1 MAEGSAAV
9 WVPWPPPLLWV
20 SESFRSFGPMGTRG
34 WVLSITAA
42 SVVPTWMYLGSAGNV
57 WVVALWPTTF
67 TVVSAIPAGTD
78 LAVPVPSAAL
88 VAAAVVLV
96 RHPPTASTDQAADRG
111 TIRRS
116 GSTPVGPPP

>member
-1 MAEGSAAV
+1 
-9 WVPWPPPLLWV
+9 
-20 SESFRSFGPMGTRG
+20 MGTRL
-34 WVLSITAA
+34 WVLSITA